1 MYQVIARK
9 YRPQS
14 FEDVVNQEHVKQTL
28 INALTQGRVG
38 HGYIFSGPRGTG
50 KTTMARIL
58 AKALN
63 CENGP
68 GATPCQECS
77 SCREITAGN
86 SMDLVEIDAASNRR
100 IDDIRELRE
109 NVRYRPVRDRHK
121 VFIIDEAH
129 QITADAFNA
138 LLKTLEEPPEWVVFI
153 LCTTEPQ
160 QFPATIVSRCQSF
173 PFRTVE
179 MEDVVGRLQWICE
192 KEGVSAEPDALVAI
206 ALAGDGSIRDSL
218 STLDQAIASFG
229 QKLEAGPVRDLLG
242 AIPSEIAEKIL
253 EALRDQDPAAML
265 GIVDRLAREGRHL
278 QHFCGEL
285 TRYFRNL
292 LVIRVSG
299 ADTRLVA
306 SGPEERKRL
315 TAWAEQFS
323 PEDLTRYL
331 NLLVDLY
338 RDMQNAPQPRFR
350 LEIGLLKLVHAGRL
364 HNIEKVLAQYGPGSG
379 PGNETTPRR
388 PNGGGGTSAAPS
400 GTRAGN
406 GAAQVTPSGADA
418 VPSAATE
425 HSTTGHLAAEHL
437 PAEQFATEPL
447 VPGRLAAA
455 AAAGVAGVAASA
467 ALGSRLPAVAPV
479 PETAPAP
486 ERPPSPEMSAAV
498 APATQTVEQ
507 APSAGSVEYAESHD
521 SASTASGESAESG
534 ETLPAVD
541 GGPAVVE
548 PAYPVE
554 PAPAVQQTPPVETPA
569 VVEAP
574 AVQPSAPAAKGELA
588 AQPKT
593 GTTAPPWARLRQQ
606 LADVLRGQGDDA
618 LADALDHGRIEVQ
631 AGQVE
636 VRSLP
641 DYRAVVEMDLATLQQ
656 AVRDVLAPNAR
667 VTLGSDLAPEDSVP
681 PPGSAGGSRPAA
693 GGIASTAG
701 SSEAAQRALADP
713 EVQKIQKL
721 FTGQIRE
728 VRNLR
733 GYTT

>member
-63 CENGP
+63 CEKGP
-68 GATPCQECS
+68 GAIPCQECS
-77 SCREITAGN
+77 SCREVTAGN

-179 MEDVVGRLQWICE
+179 MEDVVGRMQFICE
-192 KEGVSAEPDALVAI
+192 KEGIQADPDALVAI
-206 ALAGDGSIRDSL
+206 ALSGDGSIRDSL

-253 EALRDQDPAAML
+253 IALRDQDAAAML

-278 QHFCGEL
+278 QHFCSEL

-292 LVIRVSG
+292 MVMKVAG
-299 ADTRLVA
+299 ADTKLVTA
-306 SGPEERKRL
+306 GPEERNRL
-315 TAWAEQFS
+315 TVWIENFS
-323 PEDLTRYL
+323 QEDLTRYV
-331 NLLVDLY
+331 NLLVELY
-338 RDMQNAPQPRFR
+338 REMQAAPLPRFR

-364 HNIEKVLAQYGPGSG
+364 QTLEKVLAGWNPGTASG
-379 PGNETTPRR
+379 REPTTPQ
-388 PNGGGGTSAAPS
+388 PKPGGGASAAPAEM
-400 GTRAGN
+400 RAGSEAV
-406 GAAQVTPSGADA
+406 GLGTVPDSMPPPSMA
-418 VPSAATE
+418 
-425 HSTTGHLAAEHL
+425 
-437 PAEQFATEPL
+437 
-447 VPGRLAAA
+447 RMA
-455 AAAGVAGVAASA
+455 AAAGSSGGASSTVVVTAKAMAEKAALPAAEPSA
-467 ALGSRLPAVAPV
+467 AAPIVANEPAPV
-479 PETAPAP
+479 
-486 ERPPSPEMSAAV
+486 S
-498 APATQTVEQ
+498 
-507 APSAGSVEYAESHD
+507 APSNAARSREA
-521 SASTASGESAESG
+521 
-534 ETLPAVD
+534 
-541 GGPAVVE
+541 
-548 PAYPVE
+548 E
-554 PAPAVQQTPPVETPA
+554 PAPASSASAMPDETA
-569 VVEAP
+569 TAAESAGVVEAHAP
-574 AVQPSAPAAKGELA
+574 VQGAPAAEAREGEPA
-588 AQPKT
+588 ADIR
-593 GTTAPPWARLRQQ
+593 AR
-606 LADVLRGQGDDA
+606 
-618 LADALDHGRIEVQ
+618 LADALRAQGDDHLADTLDHGQ
-631 AGQVE
+631 AKLEDGVVE
-636 VRSLP
+636 VRTLP
-641 DYRAVVEMDLATLQQ
+641 DYRVVLEMELAVVEVA
-656 AVRDVLAPNAR
+656 AR
-667 VTLGSDLAPEDSVP
+667 GILGAGLRVKLGSDLASSEQPAQPAPAASENSGAARSGGRESA
-681 PPGSAGGSRPAA
+681 PGSP
-693 GGIASTAG
+693 
-701 SSEAAQRALADP
+701 EAVQRALADP
-713 EVQKIQKL
+713 EVQRVQQL

>member
-63 CENGP
+63 CEKGP
-68 GATPCQECS
+68 NATPCQQCS

-129 QITADAFNA
+129 QITSDAFNA

-179 MEDVVGRLQWICE
+179 MDDVVGRMQWICE
-192 KEGVSAEPDALVAI
+192 QEGIEADPDALVAI
-206 ALAGDGSIRDSL
+206 ALSGDGSIRDSL

-229 QKLEAGPVRDLLG
+229 QKLEAAPVRDLLG

-253 EALRDQDPAAML
+253 EALRGQDASAML
-265 GIVDRLAREGRHL
+265 AIVDKLAREGRHL

-292 LVIRVSG
+292 LVMKVSG
-299 ADTRLVA
+299 ADTKLVTT
-306 SGPEERKRL
+306 GPSERKRL
-315 TAWAEQFS
+315 SSWTEQFS
-323 PEDLTRYL
+323 EEDLTRYV

-338 RDMQNAPQPRFR
+338 RDMQAAPQPRFR

-364 HNIEKVLAQYGPGSG
+364 QPLEKVLAGWNPATESGRGPGAAE
-379 PGNETTPRR
+379 PKR
-388 PNGGGGTSAAPS
+388 GGGTSAASASAPK
-400 GTRAGN
+400 AN
-406 GAAQVTPSGADA
+406 GAAH
-418 VPSAATE
+418 ATE
-425 HSTTGHLAAEHL
+425 TPDEALGLDAPPEDPPPSMARMAA
-437 PAEQFATEPL
+437 AAGAAGSA
-447 VPGRLAAA
+447 GRTVVAAA
-455 AAAGVAGVAASA
+455 AAVPQSIPQSEPTWSAAASA
-467 ALGSRLPAVAPV
+467 ARAQAAGRSQ
-479 PETAPAP
+479 APAHNT
-486 ERPPSPEMSAAV
+486 PPIPR
-498 APATQTVEQ
+498 
-507 APSAGSVEYAESHD
+507 H
-521 SASTASGESAESG
+521 AS
-534 ETLPAVD
+534 
-541 GGPAVVE
+541 
-548 PAYPVE
+548 E
-554 PAPAVQQTPPVETPA
+554 PAPAMANAGER
-569 VVEAP
+569 AP
-574 AVQPSAPAAKGELA
+574 AETTKTVAPSSAPKVTAKTDVGSHLA
-588 AQPKT
+588 EA
-593 GTTAPPWARLRQQ
+593 LR
-606 LADVLRGQGDDA
+606 AQGDDH
-618 LADALDHGRIEVQ
+618 LADALDHGLVNVNEGV
-631 AGQVE
+631 AE
-636 VRSLP
+636 VRTLP
-641 DYRAVVEMDLATLQQ
+641 DYRVVVEMELT
-656 AVRDVLAPNAR
+656 AVEEAAR
-667 VTLGSDLAPEDSVP
+667 RIVGSNVRVKLGSDLTPDQAPQGQSPASAASAARSASDELP
-681 PPGSAGGSRPAA
+681 P
-693 GGIASTAG
+693 G

-713 EVQKIQKL
+713 EVQRIQKL

>member
-14 FEDVVNQEHVKQTL
+14 FEDVVNQQHVKQTL

-63 CENGP
+63 CEKGP
-68 GATPCQECS
+68 GPMPCQHCS
-77 SCREITAGN
+77 SCREITGGN

-179 MEDVVGRLQWICE
+179 MEDVVGRMQWICE
-192 KEGVSAEPDALVAI
+192 KEGIAADPDALMAI

-242 AIPSEIAEKIL
+242 AIPSEITEKIL
-253 EALRDQDPAAML
+253 AALGDQDASAML
-265 GIVDRLAREGRHL
+265 GVVDRLAREGRHL

-292 LVIRVSG
+292 MVMKVSG

-315 TAWAEQFS
+315 AAWAEQFNQ
-323 PEDLTRYL
+323 EDLTRYV

-350 LEIGLLKLVHAGRL
+350 LEIGLLKLVYAGRL
-364 HNIEKVLAQYGPGSG
+364 QPLEKVLAQWNPGTGSG
-379 PGNETTPRR
+379 REAGSAQPKH
-388 PNGGGGTSAAPS
+388 GGGASAAPA
-400 GTRAGN
+400 GARAGN
-406 GAAQVTPSGADA
+406 GAALEPGSE
-418 VPSAATE
+418 PEELPPPAT
-425 HSTTGHLAAEHL
+425 A
-437 PAEQFATEPL
+437 
-447 VPGRLAAA
+447 RLAAA
-455 AAAGVAGVAASA
+455 AAAGAAASRATSAPATEMRTAEMRPAVPIVESRA
-467 ALGSRLPAVAPV
+467 AAAAAEGPASLPTDASDNRDTAREFGSRAQSRMEAEGRS
-479 PETAPAP
+479 ETAPGAASP
-486 ERPPSPEMSAAV
+486 GTAAPPSTAASPDTLPPPDTA
-498 APATQTVEQ
+498 APPDT
-507 APSAGSVEYAESHD
+507 APPNTKQPVGSPQRLGTRQPVGSDSQAGSEDPAGGE
-521 SASTASGESAESG
+521 AGTASG
-534 ETLPAVD
+534 V
-541 GGPAVVE
+541 
-548 PAYPVE
+548 
-554 PAPAVQQTPPVETPA
+554 
-569 VVEAP
+569 
-574 AVQPSAPAAKGELA
+574 
-588 AQPKT
+588 
-593 GTTAPPWARLRQQ
+593 RLR
-606 LADVLRGQGDDA
+606 LAGVLRGQGDDS
-618 LADALDHGRIEVQ
+618 LADALDHGRLEVKGSQ
-631 AGQVE
+631 LE
-636 VRSLP
+636 IRSLP
-641 DYRAVVEMDLATLQQ
+641 DYRVVLEIGLATVQE
-656 AVRDVLAPNAR
+656 AVRGVLAGNTR
-667 VTLGSDLAPEDSVP
+667 VTLGGNLGVGEA
-681 PPGSAGGSRPAA
+681 GSPAGPHAA
-693 GGIASTAG
+693 GLPQTPRPGNADAASGA
-701 SSEAAQRALADP
+701 SETVQRALADP
-713 EVQKIQKL
+713 EVQRIQKL
-721 FTGQIRE
+721 FAGQIRE

-733 GYTT
+733 GYTS

>member
-28 INALTQGRVG
+28 ANALTQGRVG

-63 CENGP
+63 CEKGP
-68 GATPCQECS
+68 NATPCQQCS
-77 SCREITAGN
+77 SCREIAGGN

-109 NVRYRPVRDRHK
+109 NVRYRPVRDRYK

-160 QFPATIVSRCQSF
+160 QFPATIVSRCQNF

-179 MEDVVGRLQWICE
+179 MEDVVGRMEWICGQ
-192 KEGVSAEPDALVAI
+192 EGIAADPDALVAI

-242 AIPSEIAEKIL
+242 AIPAEIAENIL
-253 EALRDQDPAAML
+253 EALRDQDASAML

-285 TRYFRNL
+285 TRFFRNL
-292 LVIRVSG
+292 LVMKVSG
-299 ADTRLVA
+299 PETRLVA
-306 SGPEERKRL
+306 SGPQERKRL
-315 TAWAEQFS
+315 AAWIERFS
-323 PEDLTRYL
+323 QEDLTRYL

-350 LEIGLLKLVHAGRL
+350 IEIGLLKLVYAGRL
-364 HNIEKVLAQYGPGSG
+364 QSIEKALAQWNPGTPSGRAAGSG
-379 PGNETTPRR
+379 QPTR
-388 PNGGGGTSAAPS
+388 GGGMPAAPS
-400 GTRAGN
+400 AESKGN
-406 GAAQVTPSGADA
+406 GAAYGADSG
-418 VPSAATE
+418 PDELPPPAT
-425 HSTTGHLAAEHL
+425 A
-437 PAEQFATEPL
+437 
-447 VPGRLAAA
+447 RLAAA
-455 AAAGVAGVAASA
+455 AAAGAARP
-467 ALGSRLPAVAPV
+467 LGPASGLAVQRAM
-479 PETAPAP
+479 APADS
-486 ERPPSPEMSAAV
+486 EIADKHEAAAV
-498 APATQTVEQ
+498 L
-507 APSAGSVEYAESHD
+507 
-521 SASTASGESAESG
+521 
-534 ETLPAVD
+534 ETPQ
-541 GGPAVVE
+541 GPPPAVVGEAVAARESGSESLEAAESSGSSEQESEPSHGAAE
-548 PAYPVE
+548 PAAAE
-554 PAPAVQQTPPVETPA
+554 PPAGETDPA
-569 VVEAP
+569 
-574 AVQPSAPAAKGELA
+574 SG
-588 AQPKT
+588 
-593 GTTAPPWARLRQQ
+593 ARLR
-606 LADVLRGQGDDA
+606 LVELLRGQGDDS
-618 LADALDHGRIEVQ
+618 LADALDHGLVE
-631 AGQVE
+631 AKGGQVE

-641 DYRAVVEMDLATLQQ
+641 DYRAILEMDLATLQQ
-656 AVRDVLAPNAR
+656 AVRSVLAGNPR
-667 VTLGSDLAPEDSVP
+667 VTLGSDLGAAESSPQTGPFSPSGSAPP
-681 PPGSAGGSRPAA
+681 QPAAAPPGA
-693 GGIASTAG
+693 
-701 SSEAAQRALADP
+701 SEAVQRALADP
-713 EVQKIQKL
+713 EVQRIQQL
-721 FTGQIRE
+721 FAGQIRE